1 MSANNILPIF
11 MNLHFVRRMVTLDKK
26 DIGHHRVME
35 AQIRKRGNRKIA

>member
-26 DIGHHRVME
+26 DIGHLME
-35 AQIRKRGNRKIA
+35 AQIRKKGNRKIA